1 MLLLQEIF
9 VPPVSCMGNGQP
21 RWGGEF
27 FRQLFLMLE
36 INSQTLS
43 CKNLLNRRVVKII
56 RVDVGNFYT
65 KVCVMRQDPEKG
77 GGDRT
82 DPPFQF
88 YGRGFFPTLVSRSGD
103 IDKGR
108 MYYEHEGELY
118 AAGYDCSSSLR
129 FEQIIKAFDGEGL
142 GTGKA
147 LLILKKIIFDYADN
161 TDDLEIN
168 VVVDSHQRAQVF
180 EEIGEA
186 LCDKKL
192 EISAFR
198 GYDKRRIRKEV
209 TVRLNLLSSGDA
221 VWGFLEKNRMD
232 FTTALVVD
240 IGYNKTKLYVVDCEK
255 GVELFQT
262 GDCGVSFYYE
272 KIVHLF
278 AEKNIDDNHFLW
290 LVKQIELGCEEVE
303 VRKESKGEGMGPVY
317 DISLVMENV
326 RWDLNKEFTRFTTDT
341 LTSYYTN
348 RVEWPAML
356 MVTGGGASLNGD
368 LLRLSLEEGGYCF
381 NDVYIE
387 KQPIYTLLEG
397 AGYVLLRSP

>member
-1 MLLLQEIF
+1 M
-9 VPPVSCMGNGQP
+9 
-21 RWGGEF
+21 
-27 FRQLFLMLE
+27 
-36 INSQTLS
+36 
-43 CKNLLNRRVVKII
+43 KII
-56 RVDVGNFYT
+56 QVDVGNFYT
-65 KVCVMRQDPEKG
+65 KVYVMHQAPENG

-82 DPPFQF
+82 DQPHQF
-88 YGRGFFPTLVSRSGD
+88 YGRGFFPTLVGRAGD
-103 IDKGR
+103 IDEGR
-108 MYYEHEGELY
+108 MYYEHEGDLY
-118 AAGYDCSSSLR
+118 AAGYDCGSSLR

-142 GTGKA
+142 GAGKA

-161 TDDLEIN
+161 TDDLKID
-168 VVVDSHQRAQVF
+168 VVVDSYQKAQIF

-186 LCDKKL
+186 LCNKKV

-209 TVRLNLLSSGDA
+209 TIRLNLLSSGDA
-221 VWGFLEKNRMD
+221 IAGFLEKKRMA

-240 IGYNKTKLYVVDCEK
+240 VGYNKTKLYVVDCEK
-255 GVELFQT
+255 GVELFQVENS
-262 GDCGVSFYYE
+262 GVSYYYE

-278 AEKNIDDNHFLW
+278 AEEIIDDHHFLW

-303 VRKESKGEGMGPVY
+303 VRTEAPANPFPRHY

-348 RVEWPAML
+348 RVEWPAL
-356 MVTGGGASLNGD
+356 LVVTGGGASLNGD
-368 LLRLSLEEGGYCF
+368 ILRLSLEEGGYCF

-397 AGYVLLRSP
+397 AGYLLSAPQAE